1 MSLPVDVWAARL
13 AATLHVF
20 ADDKKARAGARWL
33 MNAAQEAGVEP
44 RIGQV
49 TFTKVLAANSTS
61 TSTKQLPVDDSEHPD
76 APPRKRARKRKTGL
90 QARLRG
96 LPDYYSNQPQQECI
110 QMLPA
115 LPCDPLPLEPDLTP
129 LLVVAPAPTHSY
141 AAAVRSPLVPVSRNN
156 RMLAPAPTP
165 APVPV
170 TVPAAAPVHTPAT
183 ALETFLA
190 AAPAPHGARAPAP
203 ATEPVAQPS
212 QPRRAAAQRRS
223 WPSAED
229 TRKFVDAIVVDNG
242 WDNDCRSRI
251 IRFEADG
258 QSFKEPRRL
267 RAAKVCLARRP
278 AAVPRQADGRHST

>member
-1 MSLPVDVWAARL
+1 MFVSTLPYLYVASLEILLLQCEIDYTRDFGESGPLGYGLFRL
-13 AATLHVF
+13 TASGG
-20 ADDKKARAGARWL
+20 R
-33 MNAAQEAGVEP
+33 
-44 RIGQV
+44 
-49 TFTKVLAANSTS
+49 
-61 TSTKQLPVDDSEHPD
+61 
-76 APPRKRARKRKTGL
+76 
-90 QARLRG
+90 
-96 LPDYYSNQPQQECI
+96 
-110 QMLPA
+110 
-115 LPCDPLPLEPDLTP
+115 
-129 LLVVAPAPTHSY
+129 VAPAPTHSY
-141 AAAVRSPLVPVSRNN
+141 AAAVRSPAPAPEPV
-156 RMLAPAPTP
+156 LAPAPTP
-165 APVPV
+165 APVPA
-170 TVPAAAPVHTPAT
+170 TAPATAPVHTPAAT